1 MVAEKSTLSIAS
13 HARFFVGLNRAFPM
27 IKIYCIYR
35 EQKVKLEPGDKLYL
49 YTDGVT
55 EAFDV
60 HEKQFSEEWMLAEL
74 NRDRDMWDNPNEML
88 NRMYAAIAD
97 FSLGADQSDDITMV
111 YLAR

>member
-1 MVAEKSTLSIAS
+1 MD
-13 HARFFVGLNRAFPM
+13 FVFGIMDDML
-27 IKIYCIYR
+27 YR

-97 FSLGADQSDDITMV
+97 FSFGADQSDDITMV